1 MQSKRSL
8 WTLAIVSVALFMVT
22 LDNLVVTNALVSIRE
37 DLGASLE
44 ELEWTVNA
52 YTLSFAVFLLTA
64 AALGDRL
71 GRRAVFAA
79 GIGVFTLASA
89 AAALAPSTDAL
100 IASRAIQGL
109 GAAVI
114 TPLSLTLL
122 SEAFPAERRGLALG
136 VWSGVS
142 GLGVA
147 LGPVVGGAV
156 VEGFSWQWIFWL
168 NVPVGLAVA
177 PAALAILA
185 ESRGPN
191 RSLDVPGVA
200 LASAGLLGVVFGI
213 VRAQALG
220 WTSTT
225 ILASIGVGLVLL
237 AAFVAWELRA
247 RAPML
252 PMRFFRNRAFAA
264 TSGVSLAMFFGAFG
278 SIFLLAQ
285 FFQVAQGYSPLE
297 AGIRT
302 LPWTAMPIFVAPIA
316 GVLSDRIGSRPLMAA
331 GLALQA
337 IGLGWLA
344 LVSEPDVAY
353 GLLVPAF
360 VMAGTGMALVF
371 APAANAV
378 LGAVRSS
385 EAGQAS
391 GATNTI
397 REIGGVLGVAV
408 LASVFTQVGGMS
420 SPADYVDG
428 LVPAVWV
435 GAAVL
440 AAGAVVALLVPAK
453 GEGAVVAVSS
463 ANDRQVREAVAA

>member
-1 MQSKRSL
+1 
-8 WTLAIVSVALFMVT
+8 
-22 LDNLVVTNALVSIRE
+22 VTNALVSIRE

-52 YTLSFAVFLLTA
+52 YTLSFAVFLLSA

-71 GRRAVFAA
+71 GRRLVFAV
-79 GIGVFTLASA
+79 GIGIFTVSSA

-100 IASRAIQGL
+100 IAARALQGI
-109 GAAVI
+109 GGAVI
-114 TPLSLTLL
+114 APLSLTLL
-122 SEAFPAERRGLALG
+122 SEAFSAERRGLALG
-136 VWSGVS
+136 IWSGVS

-168 NVPVGLAVA
+168 NVPIGLALA
-177 PAALAILA
+177 PAAMRVLA

-191 RSLDVPGVA
+191 ARLDLRGVA
-200 LASAGLLGVVFGI
+200 LASTGLLGLVFGI

-220 WTSTT
+220 WTSATV
-225 ILASIGVGLVLL
+225 IGSIAAGVLL
-237 AAFVAWELRA
+237 LGAFVAWEQRA
-247 RAPML
+247 PAPML
-252 PMRFFRNRAFAA
+252 PMRLFRSRGFAA
-264 TSGVSLAMFFGAFG
+264 TNGVSLAMFFGAFG

-302 LPWTAMPIFVAPIA
+302 LPWTAMPIFVAPVA

-337 IGLGWLA
+337 TALAWLA
-344 LVSEPDVAY
+344 VVTEPDVAY
-353 GLLVPAF
+353 GLFVPAF

-371 APAANAV
+371 APSANAV
-378 LGAVRSS
+378 LSSVRPE

-397 REIGGVLGVAV
+397 REVGGVLGVAV
-408 LASVFTQVGGMS
+408 LATVFTSNGGFA
-420 SPADYVDG
+420 SPEAYVDG
-428 LVPAVWV
+428 LIPAVWV
-435 GAAVL
+435 GSAVL
-440 AAGAVVALLVPAK
+440 AVGALVALLVPGRRSESAPVTQAND
-453 GEGAVVAVSS
+453 GLGREVVA
-463 ANDRQVREAVAA
+463 A

>member
-1 MQSKRSL
+1 MTSNRSL
-8 WTLAIVSVALFMVT
+8 LTLAIVSVALFMVT

-64 AALGDRL
+64 AAIGDRL

-100 IASRAIQGL
+100 IAARAVQGL

-122 SEAFPAERRGLALG
+122 SEAFPAEKRGLALG

-168 NVPVGLAVA
+168 NVPIGLALV
-177 PAALAILA
+177 PAAVSALK

-191 RSLDVPGVA
+191 ATLDLPGLT
-200 LASAGLLGVVFGI
+200 LASTGLLGLVFGI
-213 VRAQALG
+213 VRAQSLG
-220 WTSTT
+220 WTST
-225 ILASIGVGLVLL
+225 IVAASLAGGAMLL
-237 AAFVAWELRA
+237 AGFVLWESRTSS
-247 RAPML
+247 PML
-252 PMRFFRNRAFAA
+252 PMRFFRDRGFAA
-264 TSGVSLAMFFGAFG
+264 TNGVSLAMFFGAFG
-278 SIFLLAQ
+278 AIFLLAQ

-302 LPWTAMPIFVAPIA
+302 LPWTAMPIFVAPVA
-316 GVLSDRIGSRPLMAA
+316 GNLSDRIGSRPLMAA

-337 IGLGWLA
+337 AALAWLA
-344 LVSEPDVAY
+344 VVTEPDVAY
-353 GLLVPAF
+353 GLFVPAF
-360 VMAGTGMALVF
+360 VIAGTGMALVF
-371 APAANAV
+371 APASNAV
-378 LGAVRSS
+378 LSSVRPE

-408 LASVFTQVGGMS
+408 LATVFTSAGDFG
-420 SPADYVDG
+420 SPEAYVDG
-428 LVPAVWV
+428 LIPAVWV
-435 GAAVL
+435 GAVVL
-440 AAGAVVALLVPAK
+440 AIGALVALLVPGRKAEAAAGAPSEDGLG
-453 GEGAVVAVSS
+453 GEGGGA
-463 ANDRQVREAVAA
+463 